1 MVKGLTI
8 EEVEYLAHRLA
19 SKLMK
24 WDAPIPPFGTRQPQI
39 LESCLITPFQEFEGR
54 KLYPTLLDQAAM
66 LFYFMNKN
74 HPFQNGNKRVA
85 VTTLFTFLD
94 KNKKWLK
101 LDVVELYN
109 FAKWVAA
116 SNPRLKDETVQAI
129 KRFLSLFLVDG

>member
-1 MVKGLTI
+1 
-8 EEVEYLAHRLA
+8 
-19 SKLMK
+19 
-24 WDAPIPPFGTRQPQI
+24 
-39 LESCLITPFQEFEGR
+39 
-54 KLYPTLLDQAAM
+54 M